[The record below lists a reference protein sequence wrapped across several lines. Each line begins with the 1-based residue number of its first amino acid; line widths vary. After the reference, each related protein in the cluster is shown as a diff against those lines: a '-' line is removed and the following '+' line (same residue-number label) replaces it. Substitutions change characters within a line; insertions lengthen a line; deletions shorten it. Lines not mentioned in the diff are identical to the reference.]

1 MTKKV
6 ICGPLSSVITEPSIL
21 LNTNGFDFYKLTY
34 PANGYELEQFTNTNT
49 VCAINSL
56 TIEPIV
62 GGTQDDYTLSGIQTI
77 ITSSLTDSKIK
88 LKLPGT
94 ESVV

>member
-6 ICGPLSSVITEPSIL
+6 ICGPSSSVIAEPSTL
-21 LNTNGFDFYKLTY
+21 PNTNGFNFYKLTY
-34 PANGYELEQFTNTNT
+34 PANGYEIEQFTNTNT
-49 VCAINSL
+49 VCAINSI

-62 GGTQDDYTLSGIQTI
+62 GGTQDDFTVSSVKAI
-77 ITSSLTDSKIK
+77 ITSSLTDSKINV
-88 LKLPGT
+88 KLPET